1 MGIISPVL
9 LIITLNRSDLN
20 SPVNGNRK
28 TQWINSSNNNKT
40 RQNYTLPTGY
50 SLQLQVLRV
59 EVKSWKKIFRASEN
73 KKKAGVAILMSD
85 KIDFKTKTVR
95 RG

>member
-40 RQNYTLPTGY
+40 RQNYTLPAGY
-50 SLQLQVLRV
+50 SLQLQVLKV
-59 EVKSWKKIFRASEN
+59 EVKGWKKIFRASEN

-95 RG
+95 RV